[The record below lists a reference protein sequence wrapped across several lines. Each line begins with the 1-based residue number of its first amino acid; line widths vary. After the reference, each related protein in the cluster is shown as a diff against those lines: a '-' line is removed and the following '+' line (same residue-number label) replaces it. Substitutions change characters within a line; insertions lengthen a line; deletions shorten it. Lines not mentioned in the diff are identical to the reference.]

1 MRNGDLAVND
11 RFLRACRREPVD
23 RVPVW
28 FMRQAGRYD
37 PDYRKIRETYTLL
50 DICRHPEL
58 CARVTRM
65 PVDKLDV
72 DAAILF
78 SDIMVPV
85 GAMGMAFSLQENVG
99 PVMEHPIRSDDDV
112 LRLHAFHPEEALP
125 YVMETIRHLAASL
138 PVPLIGFA
146 GGPFTLA
153 SYMIEGGPSRDYV
166 RTKTMMWARP
176 DLWRALMDKLAEAM
190 SGYLRAQIQAGASA
204 VQIFDSWV
212 GSLSVHAFRAHVK
225 PYIERILAQLA
236 DLGAPVIYFGVH
248 TGELLADFAEAGATV
263 VGVDWR
269 TPLDLARERVGDS
282 VALQGNLDPVS
293 LFAPPEALKQEVET
307 VLRLGTHRPGYI
319 FNLGHGVKPTTDIAQ
334 LQRVVEWVHAFDARP
349 RDGQAERAAKE
360 GLA

>member
-1 MRNGDLAVND
+1 MRNGDFAVNN

-37 PDYRKIRETYTLL
+37 PEYRHIRETYTLL
-50 DICRHPEL
+50 DICREPEL

-65 PVDKLDV
+65 PVDKLGV

-85 GAMGMAFSLQENVG
+85 GAMGMSFSLQEHVG
-99 PVMEHPIRSDDDV
+99 PVMERP
-112 LRLHAFHPEEALP
+112 LRTEEDIASLRVFEPEEELP
-125 YVMETIRHLAASL
+125 FVLETIRHLANTL

-153 SYMIEGGPSRDYV
+153 SYMVEGGPSRDYV
-166 RTKTMMWARP
+166 HTKVLMLARP
-176 DLWRALMDKLAEAM
+176 DLWGRLMSKLSQAM
-190 SGYLRAQIQAGASA
+190 ARYLRAQVQAGASA

-225 PYIERILAQLA
+225 PYIQAMLADLAQLGVP
-236 DLGAPVIYFGVH
+236 LIYFGVH

-269 TPLDLARERVGDS
+269 TPLDRARQRVGTS

-293 LFAPPEALKQEVET
+293 LFAPPDVLRREVET
-307 VLRLGTHRPGYI
+307 VLWLGTESPGYI
-319 FNLGHGVKPTTDIAQ
+319 FNLGHGVKPTTDLAQ
-334 LQRVVEWVHAFDARP
+334 LQRVVEWVHTFEPKAQTAHCTKE
-349 RDGQAERAAKE
+349 ERA
-360 GLA
+360 

>member
-1 MRNGDLAVND
+1 MRNGDFAVNN
-11 RFLRACRREPVD
+11 RFLRACRREPAD

-37 PDYRKIRETYTLL
+37 PEYRQIRETYTLL
-50 DICRHPEL
+50 DICREPEL

-65 PVDKLDV
+65 PVDKLGV

-85 GAMGMAFSLQENVG
+85 GAMGMSFSLQENVG
-99 PVMEHPIRSDDDV
+99 PVMEHPLRAEEDV
-112 LRLHAFHPEEALP
+112 ASLRVFEPEEALP
-125 YVMETIRHLAASL
+125 YVLATIRHLAKAL

-166 RTKTMMWARP
+166 HTKTLMLARP
-176 DLWRALMDKLAEAM
+176 DLWDRLMSKLSQAM
-190 SGYLRAQIQAGASA
+190 ARYLRAQIQAGASA

-212 GSLSVHAFRAHVK
+212 GSLSVHAFRVRVK
-225 PYIERILAQLA
+225 PHVQRMMADLA
-236 DLGAPVIYFGVH
+236 DLRVPVIYFGVH
-248 TGELLADFAEAGATV
+248 TGELLADFADTGATV

-269 TPLDLARERVGDS
+269 TPLDRARQRVGTS

-293 LFAPPEALKQEVET
+293 LFAPPEVLRREVET
-307 VLRLGTHRPGYI
+307 VLELGTQSPGYI
-319 FNLGHGVKPTTDIAQ
+319 FNLGHGVKPSTDLAQ
-334 LQRVVEWVHAFDARP
+334 LQRVVEWVHAFDPANSP
-349 RDGQAERAAKE
+349 YPPSKEERA
-360 GLA
+360 

>member
-1 MRNGDLAVND
+1 MRNGDFAVNN

-37 PDYRKIRETYTLL
+37 PEYRQIRETYTLL
-50 DICRHPEL
+50 DICREPEL

-65 PVDKLDV
+65 PVDKLGV

-85 GAMGMAFSLQENVG
+85 GAMGMSFSLQENVG
-99 PVMEHPIRSDDDV
+99 PVMEQPLRTDEDV
-112 LRLHAFHPEEALP
+112 ARLHAFDPEEALP
-125 YVMETIRHLAASL
+125 YVLETIRYLAKAL

-153 SYMIEGGPSRDYV
+153 SYMIEGGPSRDYL
-166 RTKTMMWARP
+166 RTKTMMLARP
-176 DLWRALMDKLAEAM
+176 DLWHALMDKLSQAM
-190 SGYLRAQIQAGASA
+190 SRYLRAQIQAGASA

-212 GSLSVHAFRAHVK
+212 GSLSVHTFRGHVK
-225 PYIERILAQLA
+225 PYVQRMLTDLAP
-236 DLGAPVIYFGVH
+236 LGVPVIYFGVH
-248 TGELLADFAEAGATV
+248 TGELLAEFAEAGATV

-269 TPLDLARERVGDS
+269 TPLDRARQRVGTS

-293 LFAPPEALKQEVET
+293 LFAPPDALRREVET
-307 VLRLGTHRPGYI
+307 VLRLGTESPGYI
-319 FNLGHGVKPTTDIAQ
+319 FNLGHGVKPTTDLAQ
-334 LQRVVEWVHAFDARP
+334 LQRVVEWVHAFEPQNQAAR
-349 RDGQAERAAKE
+349 RTKE
-360 GLA
+360 ELG